1 MGFVFV
7 YSKWG
12 EFIRDVLRGGVDL
25 CSSLLTLY
33 KDRRLPGFFPSSF
46 FFSFF
51 FLSSSL
57 VLMNGSMDAVIPSIL
72 TTEIQGGGGEWDRG
86 EKNISRGS
94 KEAGGSEIEAHPH
107 SVELPVPMGTGET
120 QDAAL
125 THTQALRVYRL
136 LNRPYLLLRYIPTYN
151 SSRSSPL

>member
-1 MGFVFV
+1 MMGFVFV

-51 FLSSSL
+51 FPFF
-57 VLMNGSMDAVIPSIL
+57 IPCSDEWQYGRRYPFH
-72 TTEIQGGGGEWDRG
+72 TYYRDTGGGGGMGQRG
-86 EKNISRGS
+86 K
-94 KEAGGSEIEAHPH
+94 KY
-107 SVELPVPMGTGET
+107 
-120 QDAAL
+120 Q
-125 THTQALRVYRL
+125 
-136 LNRPYLLLRYIPTYN
+136 
-151 SSRSSPL
+151 

>member
-72 TTEIQGGGGEWDRG
+72 TTEIQGGGEWDRG